1 MKTKTKC
8 PLEREEAQVLWDW
21 AMYHP
26 IAKHY
31 LAPHANGGSRHKLEA
46 YNMKRNGQVRA
57 GVSDYFFAYPAHGKP
72 GLWIE
77 LKRRDPSISKPTQDQ
92 LDWLEKMEA
101 VGYEVAIAWGAEQAI
116 AVIQEYL
123 QPTELV
129 IVESSL

>member
-1 MKTKTKC
+1 MVKAKC
-8 PLEREEAQVLWDW
+8 PIESAEARFLWDW

-31 LAPHANGGSRHKLEA
+31 LAPLPNGGSRNKLEA

-77 LKRRDPSISKPTQDQ
+77 LKRRDPAISKPTEEQIK
-92 LDWLEKMEA
+92 WLERMEA

-116 AVIQEYL
+116 AAIQSYL
-123 QPTELV
+123 SPDGY
-129 IVESSL
+129 IVED